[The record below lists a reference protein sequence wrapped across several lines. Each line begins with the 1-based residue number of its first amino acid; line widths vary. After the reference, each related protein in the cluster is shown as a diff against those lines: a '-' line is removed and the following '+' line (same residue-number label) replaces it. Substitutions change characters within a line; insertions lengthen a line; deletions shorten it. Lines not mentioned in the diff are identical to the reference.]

1 MNRRGVLQAGLAAG
15 LVLPGGG
22 RALAG
27 DGFRVPP
34 EDSPHEMTVMQW
46 PVSRQVHPDA
56 IFLDILQETI
66 ADIANT
72 IAAFEPVVLL
82 AAAEHHAAARN
93 LLVAGVTLW
102 DIPTEDLWARDSGP
116 IVVRDGQGNRAVRHI
131 RFNGW
136 GNRQVHAAD
145 GRIAERMAG
154 RLGLPLLAS
163 PLVGEAGGVEQDG
176 HGLIIAHESSWVHDN
191 RNPGL
196 TRDEIGAALIE
207 AYGADRLIWA
217 PGLRDLDIT
226 DYHID
231 SLARLTG
238 PGRVLVNLPQ
248 DPDPDDPFHRAALET
263 TDILRAAGLDI
274 DVIPEPVRRRVDAED
289 FVASY
294 ANFYLCNGAVIA
306 AQFGDRDIDAI
317 AVAALQRHF
326 PGREVVT
333 LNVDAL
339 GEIGGGIHCA
349 THEVPAA

>member
-1 MNRRGVLQAGLAAG
+1 
-15 LVLPGGG
+15 
-22 RALAG
+22 
-27 DGFRVPP
+27 
-34 EDSPHEMTVMQW
+34 MTVMQW

-93 LLVAGVTLW
+93 LLGAGVTLW

-136 GNRQVHAAD
+136 GNRQVHVAD

>member
-1 MNRRGVLQAGLAAG
+1 MNRRGLLQAGLAAG

-22 RALAG
+22 RASAG
-27 DGFRVPP
+27 VGFRVPP
-34 EDSPHEMTVMQW
+34 EEARHEMTVMQW
-46 PVSRQVHPDA
+46 PVSRQVHEDA
-56 IFLDILQETI
+56 EFLHILQQTI
-66 ADIANT
+66 ADIANA
-72 IAAFEPVVLL
+72 IADFEPVVLL
-82 AAAEHHAAARN
+82 AGAEHHAAART
-93 LLVAGVTLW
+93 LLASGVTLW

-116 IVVRDGQGNRAVRHI
+116 IVVRDSQGNRAVRHI

-136 GNRQVHAAD
+136 GDRQVHAAD
-145 GRIAERMAG
+145 GRIAERMAE
-154 RLGLPLLAS
+154 RLGLPLLPS

-176 HGLIIAHESSWVHDN
+176 HGLLIAHESSWVHDN
-191 RNPGL
+191 RNPGM
-196 TRDEIGAALIE
+196 TRDQIGSALLK

-217 PGLRDLDIT
+217 PGLRDADIT

-238 PGRVLVNLPQ
+238 PGRVLVNLAQ
-248 DPDPDDPFHRAALET
+248 DPDPEDPFHRAALET
-263 TDILRAAGLDI
+263 TDILRAEGLEIDI
-274 DVIPEPVRRRVDAED
+274 IPEPVRRRVKSQE

-306 AQFGDRDIDAI
+306 AEFGDRETDVL
-317 AVAALQRHF
+317 AVEALQRHF

>member
-1 MNRRGVLQAGLAAG
+1 MNRRGLLQAGLAAG
-15 LVLPGGG
+15 LVVPGGG
-22 RALAG
+22 RAFAG

-34 EDSPHEMTVMQW
+34 EEAPHEMTVMQW
-46 PVSRQVHPDA
+46 PVSRQVHDDA
-56 IFLDILQETI
+56 GFLDILQQTI
-66 ADIANT
+66 ADVANA

-82 AAAEHHAAARN
+82 AAAGHHAAARKR
-93 LLVAGVTLW
+93 LASDVTLW
-102 DIPTEDLWARDSGP
+102 DIPTEVLWARDSGP
-116 IVVRDGQGNRAVRHI
+116 IVMRDSRGNRAVRHI

-145 GRIAERMAG
+145 GGIAAAMAER
-154 RLGLPLLAS
+154 LGMPLLAS

-191 RNPGL
+191 RNPGK
-196 TRDEIGAALIE
+196 TRDEIGAALID

-217 PGLRDLDIT
+217 SGLRNEDIT

-238 PGRVLVNLPQ
+238 PGRVLMNLPR
-248 DPDPDDPFHRAALET
+248 DPDPEDPFHRAALET
-263 TDILRAAGLDI
+263 RDILRAAGMEIDI
-274 DVIPEPVRRRVDAED
+274 IPEPVRRRVDAVD

-294 ANFYLCNGAVIA
+294 ANFYVCNGAVIA
-306 AQFGDRDIDAI
+306 AEFGDRETDAL
-317 AVAALQRHF
+317 AEEALRRHF

-333 LNVDAL
+333 LNADAL
-339 GEIGGGIHCA
+339 GEVGGGIHCA